1 MNSETINK
9 IEVLET
15 GELLVG
21 IESQGKPMYQYVYR
35 EAAGVYWD
43 QSRKGFKS
51 TPIREWS
58 CYQWF
63 KQIIEVVRS
72 GLGVELKLG
81 ANVIW
86 QNVPEKQK
94 AEIQSENAI

>member
-21 IESQGKPMYQYVYR
+21 IESQGKPMFQYVYR

-51 TPIREWS
+51 TPMREWS
-58 CYQWF
+58 CSQWF

-72 GLGVELKLG
+72 GFGVELKLG

-86 QNVPEKQK
+86 LNVPEKQK
-94 AEIQSENAI
+94 TEIQSENAI